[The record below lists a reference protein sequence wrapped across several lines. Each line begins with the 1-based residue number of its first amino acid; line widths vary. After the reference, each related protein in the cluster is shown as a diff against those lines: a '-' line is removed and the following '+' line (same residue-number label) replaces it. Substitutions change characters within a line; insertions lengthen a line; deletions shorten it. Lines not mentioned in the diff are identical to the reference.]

1 MKKVVIILIIFLVVV
16 VLGGLYSLSGGNTIK
31 LKEAESGIDLAS
43 LDLKCP
49 GCNLVIISLTNTRKD
64 HVGIYG
70 YERDTTPNIDK
81 FFKNSLVFENAFAP
95 TSWTLPN
102 NVSFFSSLFPYT
114 HGVMDRIDRSKLS
127 DDVLTF
133 AEVLKENGYQ
143 TTAFTGGGDYNRFFN
158 IAQGFDLYVDE
169 DNYAENNVDILSS
182 GGPSIYSSA
191 ESLVPASV
199 SWLENNAD
207 SKFFFFLQ
215 GFDTHCPFTPKEP
228 FDKKFD
234 QSYEGG
240 IDFSSCLW
248 TFKQTEPTYKDG
260 VKSWTVKTSLTSDGM
275 SDVDI
280 TERDLEHMLALYD
293 SEISQVDD
301 SLGKFFQTMEDLGLE
316 KNTIFIFMSEHGDLF
331 GEHGRFMRGGPL
343 RGTFYDPVLN
353 FPLVIKHPKIGK
365 PVKVDLLLQTV
376 DLMPT
381 LLDILGLSDPEK
393 EKRQGMSLLGKE
405 ASLNEYVYA
414 GSQFKAVNSEL
425 FNGLSVVEVIR
436 SKEWK
441 LIKEEIFSVENGPN
455 TDWRDKI
462 GGKIDESYELYRVGQ
477 DPKEENNLYN
487 SESKIAEDLK
497 IKLETWVQSVKK

>member
-1 MKKVVIILIIFLVVV
+1 MKKVIIVLMIVLILTAVLIGIFSGG
-16 VLGGLYSLSGGNTIK
+16 LGGGAAK
-31 LKEAESGIDLAS
+31 WREKIDGLTVNVADGDIS
-43 LDLKCP
+43 DLDLKCP
-49 GCNLVIISLTNTRKD
+49 ECNLIIISLTNTRKD
-64 HVGIYG
+64 HIGIYG

-102 NVSFFSSLFPYT
+102 NVSFSSSLFPYT

-133 AEVLKENGYQ
+133 AEVLKENGYK

-169 DNYAENNVDILSS
+169 DNYTENNVDILST
-182 GGPSIYSSA
+182 GGPSRYSSA

-199 SWLENNAD
+199 KWLENNAN

-234 QSYEGG
+234 QNYKGD
-240 IDFSSCLW
+240 IDFSTCLW
-248 TFKQTEPTYKDG
+248 TFKQTDPLYKDG
-260 VKSWTVKTSLTSDGM
+260 VKYWTVKTSFTLDGTH
-275 SDVDI
+275 DIDI

-293 SEISQVDD
+293 GEISQADD

-353 FPLVIKHPKIGK
+353 FPLLIKHPKLDK
-365 PVKVDLLLQTV
+365 PVKIDILVQTV

-381 LLDILGLSDPEK
+381 LLDILGLDDPEE
-393 EKRQGMSLLGKE
+393 EKRQGQSLFGKE
-405 ASLNEYVYA
+405 TSSNEYVYA
-414 GSQFKAVNSEL
+414 GSQFKAVNSEF

-441 LIKEEIFSVENGPN
+441 LIKEEIFSVENGP
-455 TDWRDKI
+455 
-462 GGKIDESYELYRVGQ
+462 
-477 DPKEENNLYN
+477 
-487 SESKIAEDLK
+487 
-497 IKLETWVQSVKK
+497 